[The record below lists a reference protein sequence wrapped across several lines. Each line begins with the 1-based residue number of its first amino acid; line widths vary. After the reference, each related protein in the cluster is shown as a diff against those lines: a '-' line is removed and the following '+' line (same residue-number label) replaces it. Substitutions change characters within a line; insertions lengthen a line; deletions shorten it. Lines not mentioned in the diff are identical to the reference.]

1 MPIHPSHHSEWRT
14 ARFALIALS
23 VVIILLV
30 WLPWFSAFGAG
41 IANYVPLH
49 IVLELAAISVALM
62 IVSINHSRMDNIAAP
77 HTSSL
82 APVFLG
88 VAILDTLHLLSFQGM
103 PDFITPADP
112 EKAINFWLA
121 ARYLAASGLLLSALA
136 VYQRG
141 IKLPRGWLYILV
153 LTFTLVSSLWFLLW
167 PATVPRTF
175 MPGSGLTALKIAL
188 EYGLIAVYLAAA
200 LLFVNALRQPR
211 RFHAAGMFAAALLMA
226 MSEFMFTLYA
236 DVTDLYNLLGH
247 ILKIVSYAFLY
258 RALFMEVVQL
268 PYRRL
273 QESEQRLRQQQEE
286 LDYFFDANLDL
297 FCIGSHDGRFMRV
310 NGSWQKV
317 MGYHAEQLEGH
328 FLTDFIPP
336 AEQQQVQRF
345 VSRVASGQATETICA
360 GMRRADGDIRQLE
373 WRAASRHGV
382 VYASAR
388 DITAQLHSEARI
400 RLLSSVVD
408 QSPYPV
414 IITDLAGHI
423 EYVNDAFTR
432 VSGYSVEDVQG
443 KDPGIIKSGKTP
455 ASTYKGMWQSLHQGR
470 AWQGELVNRNKAGQE
485 YVEKALIY
493 PLRDEQGQ
501 VINYIAHKEDITAR
515 REAERRIEQLSHYD
529 QLTGLPNPH
538 LLKQRFGEYQAAEQ
552 RPAPLALI
560 WLDLDHFKTIND
572 TLGHRMGDLVLR
584 EIGMRLRT
592 ILTGKDILGRHSGD
606 GFLFVLPAAD
616 DSKAGQVA
624 ADLLQ
629 LIQQPLLLLQ
639 DNQELTLTASVGI
652 ALYPT
657 DGQDFETLLTSA
669 ETAMYRAKQEGR
681 NSYRF
686 YAPEMQA
693 NSLRKLELGSALAG
707 AQQREELWL
716 AFQPQLDLRRQRMIA
731 AEVLLRWNSPKW
743 GQVSPAEFI
752 PLAETNGLIV
762 GIGEWVLQQAARQLQ
777 QWRNDGLPVF
787 RLAINLSAL
796 QFIQPDFA
804 AHAAALVQAEGLTP
818 ADFEL
823 ELTEAVALNNPDD
836 AQRIM
841 AELKAAGFYLSIDD
855 FGTGYS
861 SMSYLKRFQVD
872 ELKIDQSFVRELG
885 HNDTDKGIVTAII
898 QLAHSLNMQVVA
910 EGVEE
915 AEQLAFLQ
923 QQGCD
928 LIQGYYY
935 SKPLAAGQLADFCRL
950 RGGN

>member
-1 MPIHPSHHSEWRT
+1 MKTNCWW
-14 ARFALIALS
+14 
-23 VVIILLV
+23 IL
-30 WLPWFSAFGAG
+30 
-41 IANYVPLH
+41 
-49 IVLELAAISVALM
+49 
-62 IVSINHSRMDNIAAP
+62 
-77 HTSSL
+77 
-82 APVFLG
+82 
-88 VAILDTLHLLSFQGM
+88 FQQ
-103 PDFITPADP
+103 
-112 EKAINFWLA
+112 K
-121 ARYLAASGLLLSALA
+121 
-136 VYQRG
+136 
-141 IKLPRGWLYILV
+141 
-153 LTFTLVSSLWFLLW
+153 
-167 PATVPRTF
+167 TVTGFR
-175 MPGSGLTALKIAL
+175 
-188 EYGLIAVYLAAA
+188 
-200 LLFVNALRQPR
+200 LFV
-211 RFHAAGMFAAALLMA
+211 
-226 MSEFMFTLYA
+226 
-236 DVTDLYNLLGH
+236 D
-247 ILKIVSYAFLY
+247 K
-258 RALFMEVVQL
+258 
-268 PYRRL
+268 
-273 QESEQRLRQQQEE
+273 
-286 LDYFFDANLDL
+286 
-297 FCIGSHDGRFMRV
+297 
-310 NGSWQKV
+310 
-317 MGYHAEQLEGH
+317 
-328 FLTDFIPP
+328 
-336 AEQQQVQRF
+336 
-345 VSRVASGQATETICA
+345 VASGQSTETIRA
-360 GMRRADGDIRQLE
+360 SMRCADGSIRQLE
-373 WRAASRHGV
+373 WRAAARHGV

-414 IITDLAGHI
+414 IITDLVGHI
-423 EYVNDAFTR
+423 EYVNAAFTR
-432 VSGYSVEDVQG
+432 VSGYSSEDVQG

-455 ASTYKGMWQSLHQGR
+455 ATTYKAMWQSLHQGR
-470 AWQGELVNRNKAGQE
+470 AWQGELVNRNKAGKE

-529 QLTGLPNPH
+529 QLTGLPNPD
-538 LLKQRFGEYQAAEQ
+538 LLRQRFAEYSAPEQ
-552 RPAPLALI
+552 RPGPLALI

-657 DGQDFETLLTSA
+657 DGLDFETLLTSA
-669 ETAMYRAKQEGR
+669 EAAMYRAKQEGR

-743 GQVSPAEFI
+743 GQVSPGEFI

-777 QWRNDGLPVF
+777 QWRQAGLPDF

-804 AHAAALVQAEGLTP
+804 AHAAALVQAEGLHP
-818 ADFEL
+818 NDFEL
-823 ELTEAVALNNPDD
+823 ELT
-836 AQRIM
+836 
-841 AELKAAGFYLSIDD
+841 GSG
-855 FGTGYS
+855 GT
-861 SMSYLKRFQVD
+861 
-872 ELKIDQSFVRELG
+872 E
-885 HNDTDKGIVTAII
+885 
-898 QLAHSLNMQVVA
+898 
-910 EGVEE
+910 
-915 AEQLAFLQ
+915 
-923 QQGCD
+923 
-928 LIQGYYY
+928 
-935 SKPLAAGQLADFCRL
+935 
-950 RGGN
+950 